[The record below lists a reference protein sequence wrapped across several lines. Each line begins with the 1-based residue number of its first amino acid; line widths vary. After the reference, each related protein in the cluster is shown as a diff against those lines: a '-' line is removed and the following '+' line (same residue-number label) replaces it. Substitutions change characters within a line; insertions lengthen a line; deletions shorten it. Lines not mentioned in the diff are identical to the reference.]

1 MSALTAMIWSD
12 IFGGSGGGAAA
23 KNAVLYIEQD
33 LTEEQKTQA
42 RANIG
47 AGNPS
52 TGLPEDAIQDLLA
65 TLRAQAF
72 ATPNGAEL
80 IAALENDLTKGTV
93 N

>member
-1 MSALTAMIWSD
+1 MSALTAMIWSE
-12 IFGGSGGGAAA
+12 IFGGSGGAAV
-23 KNAVLYIEQD
+23 KKAVLYVEMD
-33 LTEEQKTQA
+33 LTEEEKTIA

-52 TGLPEDAIQDLLA
+52 TGLPEDAIQDLLS

-80 IAALENDLTKGTV
+80 IAALENDLTKEEV
-93 N
+93 E